1 MLISVWLKIIRIKFL
16 LASVIGI
23 TNGILYS
30 YLTYNSFN
38 VFDALL
44 TYIGVIFL
52 HASVDI
58 LNDYWDYKRGI
69 DTITKRTPFSGGTGV
84 LPDKKLN
91 PSSVYKAGIF
101 CLLIGMI
108 IGIYFVLQ
116 SGILVAIILSIAVIS
131 IYFYST
137 TVVNIGLGETLVAV
151 KGTMIVVGSAYVQS
165 GIIDNSVTFLGIIIG
180 LLSSIILFIASLPDY
195 VADKSKG
202 RRTLIIIVGKDRVTK
217 IYTLLI
223 GSIYC
228 LLAIGILIGYLP
240 FYSIITFTSIPF
252 AIKSIKMLFKDY
264 ENIEYVIEAVSNT
277 IKFSRVIGFGIIIS
291 YSFEILIKL
300 FLSNR

>member
-30 YLTYNSFN
+30 YFAYNSFN
-38 VFDALL
+38 LFDAFL

-84 LPDKKLN
+84 LPDNKLKPN
-91 PSSVYKAGIF
+91 SVYKAGIF
-101 CLLIGMI
+101 CLLIGLF

-116 SGILVAIILSIAVIS
+116 NGILVAIILSVAVIS

-137 TVVNIGLGETLVAV
+137 TIVNIGLGETLVAV
-151 KGTMIVVGSAYVQS
+151 KGSMIVIGSAYVQS
-165 GIIDNSVTFLGIIIG
+165 GIIDSSIVFLGIIIG
-180 LLSSIILFIASLPDY
+180 LLSSIVLFIASIPDY
-195 VADKSKG
+195 IADKSKG
-202 RRTLIIIVGKDRVTK
+202 RRTLIIIVGKDRGIK
-217 IYTLLI
+217 IYPLLI
-223 GSIYC
+223 GSIYF
-228 LLAIGILIGYLP
+228 LLGIGIILEYLP
-240 FYSIITFTSIPF
+240 FYCIITFISLPF
-252 AIKSIKMLFKDY
+252 AIKSIKLLFKDY
-264 ENIEYVIEAVSNT
+264 ENIEYVVEAVSNT
-277 IKFSRVIGFGIIIS
+277 IKFSRLIGIGLIIS
-291 YSFEILIKL
+291 YSLAILIKL
-300 FLSNR
+300 